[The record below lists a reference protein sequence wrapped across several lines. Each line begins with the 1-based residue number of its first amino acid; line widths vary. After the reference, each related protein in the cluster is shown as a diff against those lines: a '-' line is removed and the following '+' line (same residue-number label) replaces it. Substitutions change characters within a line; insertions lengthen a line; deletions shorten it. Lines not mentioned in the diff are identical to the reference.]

1 MQHCAP
7 GPAQPARSLLH
18 GVIGVIALMVLMT
31 ASKVGR
37 SRPKNVSRWNL
48 LNLKPTRL
56 QELSLK
62 VHPSYSVDTWLTRD
76 SLLPVN
82 CCPSELVTRDK
93 FPAPPMLASSSV
105 TNNDPGIVT
114 TWQLVWRLSS
124 HRRGRAPHIISRAR
138 GTHYLMT
145 TTFYHEIKM
154 DWVLT
159 IILIY
164 LKVNHPNTAMA
175 LDILTA

>member
-1 MQHCAP
+1 MFVSLLLDVMQHCAP

-76 SLLPVN
+76 SLLTAADQSWSQETSSP
-82 CCPSELVTRDK
+82 
-93 FPAPPMLASSSV
+93 PPMLASSSV

-145 TTFYHEIKM
+145 TTFYHEIKT

-159 IILIY
+159 I
-164 LKVNHPNTAMA
+164 T
-175 LDILTA
+175 